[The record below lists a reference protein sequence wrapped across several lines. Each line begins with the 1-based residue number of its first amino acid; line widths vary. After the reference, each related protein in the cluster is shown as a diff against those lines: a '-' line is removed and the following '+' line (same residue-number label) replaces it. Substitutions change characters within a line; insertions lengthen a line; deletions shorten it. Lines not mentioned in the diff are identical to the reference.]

1 MHASAGPHRPFNVRP
16 AKRNGIQV
24 DENMI
29 DRTSGLNKDMEF
41 DTELKDSRW
50 ERFNAKVDDDQ
61 VDQAQH
67 FERERIKKLSGKSKI
82 EIKNKKTDPPCNY
95 KPSESLSFTN
105 RIKTTKKVNNATI
118 HINCTCVYVL

>member
-16 AKRNGIQV
+16 AKRNGIEV
-24 DENMI
+24 DETMI

-67 FERERIKKLSGKSKI
+67 FERERIKKLSGKLRKPKTFYPDDQDLI
-82 EIKNKKTDPPCNY
+82 KKNLIKNVYYP
-95 KPSESLSFTN
+95 SLSNQHSFI
-105 RIKTTKKVNNATI
+105 RSF
-118 HINCTCVYVL
+118 CL

>member
-41 DTELKDSRW
+41 DTELKIPDGRDSTRKSMMTRSTRPSILS
-50 ERFNAKVDDDQ
+50 EKELRNCQ
-61 VDQAQH
+61 TN
-67 FERERIKKLSGKSKI
+67 EKKSRK
-82 EIKNKKTDPPCNY
+82 
-95 KPSESLSFTN
+95 KPSQN
-105 RIKTTKKVNNATI
+105 G
-118 HINCTCVYVL
+118 